1 MLDLDPNLLGKCRCW
16 QWAVVEY
23 SWYSKS
29 KKYLPC
35 GQMSTGYIPS
45 RPMNRS
51 DESHEQAGCKDLIL
65 SDAFRFTM
73 IYNSCRYYYYYFFYF
88 FYFFYYYYYYYHCY
102 YYSSTCHS
110 DCNNNN
116 NNNNKT
122 ASTKTNRTPCLI
134 HEYQKKRYIYI
145 TGFSWVLIA
154 IGITRK
160 SRLKIGMKNLQGSMH
175 STWCFTAMKPCFPFR
190 VLGGSPASA
199 KTSPQKVGLRIFLS
213 KTSQKKP
220 LGWWLMVR

>member
-1 MLDLDPNLLGKCRCW
+1 
-16 QWAVVEY
+16 
-23 SWYSKS
+23 
-29 KKYLPC
+29 
-35 GQMSTGYIPS
+35 MSTGYIPS

-88 FYFFYYYYYYYHCY
+88 FYFFYYYYYYYHRY

-116 NNNNKT
+116 NNNNNKNSINKKPT
-122 ASTKTNRTPCLI
+122 EHRAWYMNTKRSDI
-134 HEYQKKRYIYI
+134 YIYNRI
-145 TGFSWVLIA
+145 FMVLIA